1 MARLLPILLLTLLPL
16 TGCTWLALGVNNAH
30 HMSVERR
37 TTPRIE
43 KRFRVLDAE
52 TGKPIARAW
61 LTIVHDF
68 DWMDDWQMKGSTDAE
83 GIATFRLAKEYL
95 HLLEAH
101 AGANGYLT
109 RDALHFS
116 DGARAPGTGSLND
129 NPVDIHLYKAP
140 AATSGL
146 RVPVG
151 FRGVLAY
158 RPGRTKYDFPFPP
171 DFPAGQR
178 VWWTVVTPGV
188 QTILEDPPPL
198 GFEPGAG
205 TRFRIEDTDGHP
217 IPMREPGAS
226 VEGVAAWPIGT
237 RTPDGP
243 WSTTEAVVV
252 IGDRGAALAEAKR
265 MWEQHGN
272 GRTGYILNGWLRVV
286 APNTKLAGKQQP
298 GGVTRF
304 GMDP

>member
-1 MARLLPILLLTLLPL
+1 MARLLPILLLSLLPS

-52 TGKPIARAW
+52 TGAPVAGAR
-61 LTIVHDF
+61 LTIVHNF
-68 DWMDDWQMKGSTDAE
+68 DWMDDWQMEGSTDAE

-95 HLLEAH
+95 HLLGGY
-101 AGANGYLT
+101 AGAKGYLT
-109 RDALHFS
+109 RDGLHFS
-116 DGARAPGTGSLND
+116 DGARTPGTGSLAD
-129 NPVDIHLYKAP
+129 DPVDIYLYKAP
-140 AATSGL
+140 EATSGL

-151 FRGVLAY
+151 FRGVLDY
-158 RPGRTKYDFPFPP
+158 KSGPTKYDFPFPP
-171 DFPAGQR
+171 NFPPGQR
-178 VWWTVVTPGV
+178 VWWTVVKPGV
-188 QTILEDPPPL
+188 KTILEDPPPL
-198 GFEPGAG
+198 GFELGVKR
-205 TRFRIEDTDGHP
+205 RFRIEDTDGQP
-217 IPMREPGAS
+217 IPIPEPGAE
-226 VEGVAAWPIGT
+226 VEGVAAWRIGV

-243 WSTTEAVVV
+243 WGSVEPVVV
-252 IGDRGAALAEAKR
+252 IGDRAAALAEAKR